1 MSELEFGSVA
11 SSALQLLAEAVEQ
24 ETTRR
29 GASERQSESM
39 QAGLVASWLEQF
51 AGGPLWE
58 RRKELGLQL
67 RAELMELLGGMEPQ
81 LATAMLCVLPG
92 AERRGYTAER
102 LAVSLGVAVGQ
113 IAAWESE
120 AYTRLGE
127 LVSERTPLL
136 AFLKGQAGEGSS
148 GRDGQQMYAGGA
160 SETGRSIEGLPLTV
174 VSQKTLVSLADGR
187 SEVAAP
193 LPVLPEREVSLSVLS
208 AEAVETLLQSART
221 EADFDL
227 RRYVV
232 ASLELRIRQAFH
244 RLGVDESAQVESL
257 FSEGD
262 RVAVALVGAR
272 MTLEMGGEE
281 ENTDG

>member
-1 MSELEFGSVA
+1 MSELEFASVA

-39 QAGLVASWLEQF
+39 HAGLVASWLEQF

-81 LATAMLCVLPG
+81 LATALLCVLPG

-113 IAAWESE
+113 IAAWEGE

-127 LVSERTPLL
+127 LVSEWTPLL
-136 AFLKGQAGEGSS
+136 AFLKGQAGAGAR
-148 GRDGQQMYAGGA
+148 GRAGQQMDSGDA
-160 SETGRSIEGLPLTV
+160 SEADRSVDGSSLAV
-174 VSQKTLVSLADGR
+174 VRQKTLVSSEDGR
-187 SEVAAP
+187 SVEAAP
-193 LPVLPEREVSLSVLS
+193 LAVLPDKEALLSALS
-208 AEAVETLLQSART
+208 AEAVEALLQSAGA

-227 RRYVV
+227 RNYVA

-244 RLGVDESAQVESL
+244 RFGVAASEQVESL
-257 FSEGD
+257 FSESE
-262 RVAVALVGAR
+262 RVAVALVSAR

-281 ENTDG
+281 EQADG